1 MEEVIG
7 ESSDDDYETLKKKV
21 ADDEELEESQLIEC
35 ENVSSHA
42 SSNTG
47 KSALPE
53 TKNEIMI
60 LDNFRPETEPSKS
73 PFDLDQYVE
82 GPDPGQNCENNL
94 KASVRKKANLLLQ
107 TYTNPIFKKTFL
119 VNNFL
124 TLADLS
130 LKLKMK
136 NKIFLTDQG

>member
-35 ENVSSHA
+35 ENVSSRA

-53 TKNEIMI
+53 TKNKKN
-60 LDNFRPETEPSKS
+60 DN
-73 PFDLDQYVE
+73 
-82 GPDPGQNCENNL
+82 G
-94 KASVRKKANLLLQ
+94 
-107 TYTNPIFKKTFL
+107 
-119 VNNFL
+119 
-124 TLADLS
+124 
-130 LKLKMK
+130 
-136 NKIFLTDQG
+136 

>member
-7 ESSDDDYETLKKKV
+7 EGSDDDYETLKKKV
-21 ADDEELEESQLIEC
+21 ADDEQLEKSQLVEC
-35 ENVSSHA
+35 ENVSSCA

-53 TKNEIMI
+53 FKNEIMI
-60 LDNFRPETEPSKS
+60 LDNFRPETKPSKS

-94 KASVRKKANLLLQ
+94 KLSIRKKANLLLQ
-107 TYTNPIFKKTFL
+107 TYTNPILKETFL
-119 VNNFL
+119 VNYFL
-124 TLADLS
+124 TLAEVS

-136 NKIFLTDQG
+136 NKIY

>member
-1 MEEVIG
+1 M
-7 ESSDDDYETLKKKV
+7 
-21 ADDEELEESQLIEC
+21 
-35 ENVSSHA
+35 
-42 SSNTG
+42 
-47 KSALPE
+47 
-53 TKNEIMI
+53 
-60 LDNFRPETEPSKS
+60 DNFRPETEPSKS